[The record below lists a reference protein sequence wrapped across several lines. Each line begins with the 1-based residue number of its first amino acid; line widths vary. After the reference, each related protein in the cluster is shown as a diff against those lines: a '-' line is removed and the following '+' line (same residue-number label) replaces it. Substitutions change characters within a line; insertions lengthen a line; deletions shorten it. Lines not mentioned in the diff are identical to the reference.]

1 MRWRETDMKKCET
14 CIWAEKRTGTK
25 IFCPFPSCV
34 KVEKLNKEVLLKAME
49 SRMAALKDYVDRDYN
64 GGLNGYLEAWREV
77 KYWKEA
83 IERGEFD

>member
-1 MRWRETDMKKCET
+1 MEKCET

-34 KVEKLNKEVLLKAME
+34 IKPGVKDNILKAME
-49 SRMAALKDYVDRDYN
+49 KRMAALQSLIDRDYN